1 MGEVVGPIM
10 HVDMDAFYASVEQ
23 RDDRRW
29 RGRPVV
35 VGGTR
40 NRGVVCA
47 ASYEAR
53 VFGIRSAMPTVE
65 AHRRCPDAVFLPPD
79 FRRYTAESRA
89 VMAILRDVS
98 PVVEPM
104 SLDEAFVDLTGTRLL
119 AGGPE
124 EIGAAVRERIR
135 TERGLTASVGI
146 ARNRFLAKLATELDN
161 IVGLIGTSSPLPT
174 YLASEAAVHDE
185 EGQTKAD
192 FFDLFHHRM
201 HSLLYR
207 SLDKFDWASAHQEE
221 GDIWAYRLLALLGV
235 DSYDGPPLEYI
246 RPLDLLRIAPL
257 MASPART
264 AKTLELAIMEILAHE
279 LDGATVEVK
288 QFKGEWAEMDQDHK
302 VQLAVENS
310 NLGISAVIGDMCIHR
325 AGKARVVVGPL
336 DQAGL
341 KRFLSGGTAFQAV
354 RELLD
359 LLAFELVD
367 FELELILAKD
377 ARTGTI
383 LGVSKIG
390 DDAWLESGDDETKTE
405 ETRMIVSLSEA
416 LDMVKEGQV

>member
-1 MGEVVGPIM
+1 MTDNAPQNGADPAWLDRLLDQPRAFDPFVVARLLEGLHPE
-10 HVDMDAFYASVEQ
+10 A
-23 RDDRRW
+23 
-29 RGRPVV
+29 PK
-35 VGGTR
+35 VGGD
-40 NRGVVCA
+40 GP
-47 ASYEAR
+47 YDEEALR
-53 VFGIRSAMPTVE
+53 FRHSRSLAFKPGDIHEVE
-65 AHRRCPDAVFLPPD
+65 RQEDGRKVEDG
-79 FRRYTAESRA
+79 RA
-89 VMAILRDVS
+89 
-98 PVVEPM
+98 
-104 SLDEAFVDLTGTRLL
+104 EAFDLTL
-119 AGGPE
+119 
-124 EIGAAVRERIR
+124 
-135 TERGLTASVGI
+135 
-146 ARNRFLAKLATELDN
+146 N

-235 DSYDGPPLEYI
+235 DSYDGPPLQYI